1 MGWHANLKV
10 ILWKTHVWAAA
21 LFPRRTLWPCVVMN
35 HPLIRTSGALRV
47 GNLVHWPATQ
57 FCRHDS
63 FQMSES
69 LWQIVRVIYSAADL
83 LNQRNPVKI
92 SSLVE
97 DQVRMK
103 LMRYFSCMRW
113 SLPSGCNDM
122 REKHSRKL
130 FVYFPVLRV
139 VLEIGWSYHSMS
151 SKSGR

>member
-1 MGWHANLKV
+1 MQTWRSCYERRMFGPL
-10 ILWKTHVWAAA
+10 HV
-21 LFPRRTLWPCVVMN
+21 FPRRTLWPYFVIN
-35 HPLIRTSGALRV
+35 HPLIRKSGALQV

-97 DQVRMK
+97 GQVWMK
-103 LMRYFSCMRW
+103 LMRYFSWISR
-113 SLPSGCNDM
+113 SLLSVFNDM
-122 REKHSRKL
+122 REKHSTKL

-139 VLEIGWSYHSMS
+139 VLDIGWSYHSMS